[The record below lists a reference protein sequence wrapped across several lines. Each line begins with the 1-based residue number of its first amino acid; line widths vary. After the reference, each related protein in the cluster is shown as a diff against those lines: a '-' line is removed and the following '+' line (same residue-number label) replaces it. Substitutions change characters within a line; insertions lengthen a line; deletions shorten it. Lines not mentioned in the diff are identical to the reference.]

1 MPTLFDPITIN
12 GLTTAN
18 RFVRSATG
26 ESMAPDDGSVTDDII
41 DIYRGLAQGGVGL
54 IISGHT
60 FVKANG
66 RAGFGMTG
74 MDSDDLIPGWRRLV
88 EVVHETESA
97 IAMQLN
103 HAGRQT
109 TPKVIGETPVAPS
122 PVSAEGSGFTPR
134 QLAPHEIEDIIQ
146 CFAKS
151 AARAREAGFDAVQI
165 HCAHGYLLSEFI
177 SPHTNRRDDE
187 WGGSEENR
195 ARMLLEVY
203 NAIRAAV
210 GPEYPV
216 TIKLN
221 AVDFLD
227 DGLTLDMSSA
237 IARPLDDAGIDAI
250 EISAGMAVTADKIVR
265 KNIDCPEAEAYFLP
279 FAREFKKVTSAPI
292 MLVGG
297 LRSRGVME
305 SILAEGSADFVSLCR
320 PFIREPDLV
329 NKFHRGEIDK
339 VGCTSCN
346 LCGSPRRRGKLRC
359 MALEKQAPE

>member
-1 MPTLFDPITIN
+1 MPTLFDPITLN
-12 GLTTAN
+12 GLTIGN

-26 ESMAPDDGSVTDDII
+26 ESMAPDDGSVTDEII
-41 DIYRGLAQGGVGL
+41 EIYRSLAQGGVGL

-74 MDSDDLIPGWRRLV
+74 VDRDDLVPGWKRLV

-109 TPKVIGETPVAPS
+109 NPKVIGEMPVAPS
-122 PVSAEGSGFTPR
+122 PVPADGAGFTPME
-134 QLAPHEIEDIIQ
+134 LAVEEIQDIIE
-146 CFAKS
+146 CFGRA
-151 AARAREAGFDAVQI
+151 AARARAAGFDAVQI
-165 HCAHGYLLSEFI
+165 HCAHGYLLSQFI
-177 SPHTNRRDDE
+177 SPHTNKRTDE
-187 WGGSEENR
+187 WGGSEDNR

-203 NAIRAAV
+203 KAIRAAV
-210 GPEYPV
+210 GQDYPV
-216 TIKLN
+216 MVKLN
-221 AVDFLD
+221 AVDFIE
-227 DGLTLDMSSA
+227 DGLTLDMSLR
-237 IARPLDDAGIDAI
+237 IAQRLNDAGIDAI
-250 EISAGMAVTADKIVR
+250 EISAGMAVTADKIIR
-265 KNIDCPEAEAYFLP
+265 KNIDLPEAEAYFLP
-279 FAREFKKVTSAPI
+279 FAREFRKVTSAPI

-305 SILAEGSADFVSLCR
+305 GVMAEGSADFVSLCR

-329 NKFHRGEIDK
+329 NKFQRREIDK

-359 MALEKQAPE
+359 MALEKQAPK